1 MEDINIPLLQGNLE
15 DIIQEQSVNNSEE
28 QGRDSTANTQEIY
41 DQEARLFINNI
52 KQKYLYIFLVGL
64 FLIVLYIFYRI
75 TVDYSSLP
83 DHLKDLEDLDDI
95 KKLTDK
101 MAKTMA
107 EQSMKLQKIH
117 APNFKVNSLILVK
130 ITF

>member
-1 MEDINIPLLQGNLE
+1 MLHI
-15 DIIQEQSVNNSEE
+15 
-28 QGRDSTANTQEIY
+28 
-41 DQEARLFINNI
+41 
-52 KQKYLYIFLVGL
+52 
-64 FLIVLYIFYRI
+64 YRI

-83 DHLKDLEDLDDI
+83 DNLKDLEDLDDI

-101 MAKTMA
+101 MAKTLA

-130 ITF
+130 IYILYFIYILIFNMSHL